1 MIHDHNLRAAGLKVT
16 AQRTHIL
23 ELFQR
28 NTHKAHD
35 EGSALDAA
43 KKPLNAR
50 HMSADEV
57 HLALVRDGFDVGIA
71 TVYRVLTQFE
81 QAGILRRSAFETTK
95 AVYELNDGE
104 HHDHIIC
111 LDCGHV
117 VEFIDPEIERRQEHM
132 ATMLGFKVQDHTMSL
147 YAHCIQKPCTR
158 KTAFLT
164 GT

>member
-1 MIHDHNLRAAGLKVT
+1 MSHNHNIRAAGLKVT

-28 NTHKAHD
+28 NTHPQVRGGDHSSSKA
-35 EGSALDAA
+35 
-43 KKPLNAR
+43 PLSAR

-57 HLALVRDGFDVGIA
+57 HLALIHDGFDVGIA

-117 VEFIDPEIERRQEHM
+117 VEFFDAEIEARQEHM
-132 ATMLGFKVQDHTMSL
+132 ATTLGFKLQDHIMSL
-147 YAHCIQKPCTR
+147 YAHCVHTECNRRTQRT
-158 KTAFLT
+158 T
-164 GT
+164 